1 MKKKILIIS
10 TIILVIVIGL
20 IGLFVFYKVQ
30 QKEKTVEVS
39 KINDTEITEEK
50 IVEETK
56 DENASNNELVQNTN
70 EEIKEKRDLAPKTQD
85 IIDRKQYVDYAVYA
99 KFKGKIKM

>member
-30 QKEKTVEVS
+30 QKEKTVEKS
-39 KINDTEITEEK
+39 LMKI
-50 IVEETK
+50 
-56 DENASNNELVQNTN
+56 LWC
-70 EEIKEKRDLAPKTQD
+70 L
-85 IIDRKQYVDYAVYA
+85 II
-99 KFKGKIKM
+99 

>member
-10 TIILVIVIGL
+10 TIILVIIIGL

-56 DENASNNELVQNTN
+56 NFMMNPAGKSILF
-70 EEIKEKRDLAPKTQD
+70 
-85 IIDRKQYVDYAVYA
+85 IDD
-99 KFKGKIKM
+99 